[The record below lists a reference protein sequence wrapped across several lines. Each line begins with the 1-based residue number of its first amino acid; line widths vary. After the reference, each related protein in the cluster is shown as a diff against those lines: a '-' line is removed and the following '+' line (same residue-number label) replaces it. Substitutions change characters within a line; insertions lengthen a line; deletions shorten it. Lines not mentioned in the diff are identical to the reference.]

1 MPKQLAIF
9 LGLTIA
15 SVSAILMASIG
26 SWRVASDRSSTLNQP
41 TQVPSTTEL
50 ERSPF
55 AVKGG
60 AQLVLQ
66 VNPTTDHPIVSK
78 TDLEAVQKIIKN
90 RLDGLGI
97 SAPMVE
103 QQVGNR
109 LLVQLPGVKDA
120 SQAKRVL
127 GRTAQLE
134 LREQKA
140 GTEHQLSAALT
151 LLKELQSHKTDPK
164 KIEQQQAE
172 ISKLFDPAIITG
184 GQIKNASSESG
195 FNNSWEV
202 VVEFD
207 QVGATAFTE
216 LTKRIAGTGR
226 SIGVFLDQTLITTP
240 AVGAQYAVNGITGGK
255 AAIGSNFTAKTAN
268 DLVVQLRSGSLP
280 LPVKIIENR
289 TVPPK

>member
-9 LGLTIA
+9 LGFTASIA
-15 SVSAILMASIG
+15 AILMASNG
-26 SWRVASDRSSTLNQP
+26 SWQVASDRSSTLNQP

-60 AQLVLQ
+60 TQLILQ
-66 VNPTTDHPIVSK
+66 VKPTIDHPIVTK

-97 SAPMVE
+97 LAPMVE

-109 LLVQLPGVKDA
+109 ILVQLPGVQEDQYQVA
-120 SQAKRVL
+120 RVL
-127 GRTAQLE
+127 GTKAQLE
-134 LREQKA
+134 FREQKA
-140 GTEHQLSAALT
+140 GTEQQLSTAWK
-151 LLKELQSHKTDPK
+151 LLKELQRHKTDPK

-172 ISKLFDPAIITG
+172 IAKLFGPAIITG
-184 GQIKNASSESG
+184 GQIKNATAESG
-195 FNNSWEV
+195 SNNNWEV
-202 VVEFD
+202 IIEFD
-207 QVGATAFTE
+207 QSGAIAFTD
-216 LTKRIAGTGR
+216 LTKRLAGTGR
-226 SIGVFLDQTLITTP
+226 VIGVFLDHDLISTP
-240 AVGAQYAVNGITGGK
+240 AVGTQYAANGITGGK